1 MFMKKCLIIL
11 CLGLVT
17 FTNNL
22 ISSNVTAYLTY
33 ATFTTPAKGPYVETY
48 ISVIGNTLTFV
59 KNAKGKFQG
68 AVDISVAFK
77 QNGEI
82 KNAQKYSLSSPEAP
96 DTTKN
101 FPNFIDQQRYT
112 LANGFYEMELSISDK
127 NKPNDKPFVTIVPI
141 TIDFPDAIM
150 GISSIQLLEAYSKS
164 VTPTVLTKSGYDLM
178 PYVSTYYPE
187 NISKIKF
194 YTEMYLAKKLLG
206 AGEKMIVSYFIE
218 SFDSKTRL
226 NDYSAFSKQTAND
239 VNILLSEFNIESLPS
254 GNYNLVVEVR
264 DKENKIHAQQK
275 CFIQRTNKLAALD
288 FNDISSITVS
298 NTFVSVYK
306 NIDSLRYYIK
316 CLRPISSP
324 PEIQFSENQLKGK
337 ELELMQQYFYNFWKS
352 RNALAPEMAWLN
364 YYDEV
369 KKVNNEF
376 NIFGLKGFDTDR
388 GRVYLQY
395 GAPDQRTKY
404 YTEPSALPYEIW
416 EYYSLVDKTQVLT
429 NPSNRQSNKNF
440 VFYNSDLVTNKFV
453 LIHSEAR
460 GEISN
465 VRWKLLLYKR
475 NIQSLNLDE
484 ENVPDNFGGNADDNF
499 RNPR

>member
-77 QNGEI
+77 QNGLI

-127 NKPNDKPFVTIVPI
+127 NKPNDKPFVTTVPI
-141 TIDFPDAIM
+141 TIEFPDDIM

-226 NDYSAFSKQTAND
+226 NDYSGFNKQTAND